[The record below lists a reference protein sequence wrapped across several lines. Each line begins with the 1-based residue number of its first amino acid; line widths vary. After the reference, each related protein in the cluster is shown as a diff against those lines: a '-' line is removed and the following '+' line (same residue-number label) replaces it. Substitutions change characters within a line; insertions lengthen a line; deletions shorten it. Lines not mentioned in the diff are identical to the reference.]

1 MYFVIYPYKKP
12 LQSAGVLFLMK
23 GIFWLT
29 PKKRGIHNLP
39 DGQISSSGRFQ
50 SVGKRISQIRDGDDG
65 EFISL

>member
-29 PKKRGIHNLP
+29 PKKRGIHILP
-39 DGQISSSGRFQ
+39 E
-50 SVGKRISQIRDGDDG
+50 GKVHRRGDFSRLENGFHKFAVG